1 MSETSRLTTTMSLGT
16 ITTPQLAFTGF
27 AVFAT
32 ASFYT
37 SATIEGFFFTFL
49 IASLLFPGVY
59 FIAKA
64 EREVRFF
71 LRECSDVC

>member
-1 MSETSRLTTTMSLGT
+1 MSLDT
-16 ITTPQLAFTGF
+16 ITIPQLAFTGF

-32 ASFYT
+32 ASFCT
-37 SATIEGFFFTFL
+37 SATIEGFFFTFF

-64 EREVRFF
+64 EREVRFV
-71 LRECSDVC
+71 LRECGDVC